1 MIKKKATRQFLEN
14 LRNQVAVLDTERFS
28 PKYFNLSSFPD
39 TFGSGKNLIK
49 LSTRTNLFVPESLIR
64 IEVLDGGGNVVY
76 HEVLDYLGKDKSRAI
91 AVYIYTDTVPGDG
104 RIRIAGRLQINPD
117 TGERYPLSNDPSSRD
132 FIDQPNIL
140 WEGTMRIAP
149 ERKNDSEIVFTKQ
162 PRAIITEEIRT
173 FQVPASTSNLLT
185 ASLAGTTS
193 RITLTSR
200 IKSED
205 RVTGNARSNAI
216 IEDQFDAAAKNIK
229 QGIPN
234 ITSNSG
240 TSTSGN
246 YIVLRDSP
254 TVAKTTNF
262 TFTDAMIGGT
272 LLIANPSVVNSLPL
286 NMQNRSSYLTLPT
299 TYSASIT
306 RVLDSSTVELSTPF
320 VYTLPYTTTA
330 GESMS
335 TLISKIDS
343 SANFT
348 ASYTQK
354 ISVSGTE
361 NSQSFAN
368 ITLSNIEPAT
378 GDIYRVKTLYKPAG
392 AFGEFIDLG
401 DTVLESYNVLVD
413 TGSYGATIA
422 EGIVD
427 LPVGTII
434 DANHISTYWES
445 TQALTY
451 SNTNL
456 ISSIQCAA
464 FGQYT
469 KLNSKKSFNLI
480 ENTQYEINFDSYVNG
495 AGIVDV
501 YVSGSIVQ
509 PDLTDTKRL
518 TSKPQANL
526 QNLGTYIGT
535 LEQANAGRS
544 LDNVF
549 KFSSTNAGNAKLVF
563 ALRSGTWQ
571 FSDIQVNTLS
581 ETGFTPNYTKIKV
594 RVPTVHLKSELI
606 FKFQYFNYQGVRAA
620 LETVVYGVKFNG
632 ENFYIDGTNNL
643 LTGSVYIGN
652 SIASGIEMAGV
663 SSGYIKSVGY
673 SGLTSASL
681 GKGPGGFLIYSGS
694 GNLVVGADTLTDV
707 GMELVGDNDSSHL
720 IFRTGGGGSLDV
732 KAEKFFIGTA
742 NTQFISG
749 ANSNIEIS
757 SSLFHLD
764 PKNNRLVIGAD
775 AVINATLTANEI
787 RTPATIGGSPS
798 TEANASS
805 SISSQGFAKFVSAS
819 IGGFVINTSQI
830 RSSNNALVLNS
841 SGQITGSNVLF
852 TGGRVASFTLSSDA
866 LTGGTSFFISSSV
879 GASPSTNFFISSSRF
894 NVRQDGTITGSNVL
908 FSGGT
913 IGGFTIGSSTIS
925 SSNLIL
931 DSNGT
936 IRTATYIPDQTGWSI
951 SSAGNGFAEFE
962 NVKIRGTL
970 STAVFEKQSV
980 NAVGGQLYVANSTV
994 LTGSAEAGASTTGI
1008 YTATQTTMSVENVT
1022 GFVAG
1027 EIVTAKKFSGTGFST
1042 EYIRINSASRANPSS
1057 ETDFSGRIFVTRGL
1071 GSGVNGVS
1079 ASLGETPGAGQSYSG
1094 SQVIVSTGVSGS
1106 GFIRINASP
1115 ADSATP
1121 YIDIVERTG
1130 SGIYDV
1136 SLKARLGDLSGLA
1149 GTSYVF
1155 GNASPGFGLAT
1166 NNVFLQGGIIANTGS
1181 IGGINMQSG
1190 KLFTGTGTWGN
1201 SNTGFYLDSQASMS
1215 LKDKFTW
1222 DGSNLAVSG
1231 TIRANAGDIAGFSI
1245 TPSAISSSN
1254 GQLVL
1259 RSNGQITGS
1268 SVLAI
1273 TGSQTML
1280 NTEIGFIDAKNVGRQ
1295 LISDNREYAIKDF
1308 GHDGGASSTIWDTG
1322 WRTIISSSAIILPFE
1337 TNLFCYFHMY
1347 SQGEPIGTGDPGFP
1361 QYTTSSIRINIKS
1374 ASLSTYDSFESTGIY
1389 STQFTYGHTTTT
1401 VKQATPGIVSASI
1414 SSYAGKLVQIYVQGR
1429 HIIRES
1435 NGGVSSDT
1443 GATKIKHV
1451 VLNTGRSIVQEAI
1464 RQSYPANGNANDN
1477 LPTE

>member
-104 RIRIAGRLQINPD
+104 RIRIAGRLQINTD

-173 FQVPASTSNLLT
+173 FQIPAGTGNLLT
-185 ASLAGTTS
+185 ASLASTS
-193 RITLTSR
+193 ARITLTSR

-216 IEDQFDAAAKNIK
+216 IEDQFDAAAKNVR

-272 LLIANPSVVNSLPL
+272 LIIANPSVVNSLPL

-434 DANHISTYWES
+434 DSNHISTYWES

-451 SNTNL
+451 SNANL
-456 ISSIQCAA
+456 ISSIQCATV
-464 FGQYT
+464 GQYT

-535 LEQANAGRS
+535 LEQAKAGRS

-549 KFSSTNAGNAKLVF
+549 KFSSTTAGNAKLVF

-652 SIASGIEMAGV
+652 NIGSGIEMAGV
-663 SSGYIKSVGY
+663 SSGFIKSVGY
-673 SGLTSASL
+673 TGLTSASL

-694 GNLVVGADTLTDV
+694 GNLVVGADTLNDV
-707 GMELVGDNDSSHL
+707 GIELVSANDNSHL
-720 IFRTGGGGSLDV
+720 IFRTANGGQLDI
-732 KAEKFFIGTA
+732 KTDKFFIG
-742 NTQFISG
+742 NSGSFISG
-749 ANSNIEIS
+749 SNNNIEIRS
-757 SSLFHLD
+757 GWPTASFHLRR
-764 PKNNRLVIGAD
+764 N
-775 AVINATLTANEI
+775 
-787 RTPATIGGSPS
+787 
-798 TEANASS
+798 
-805 SISSQGFAKFVSAS
+805 
-819 IGGFVINTSQI
+819 
-830 RSSNNALVLNS
+830 
-841 SGQITGSNVLF
+841 GQ
-852 TGGRVASFTLSSDA
+852 
-866 LTGGTSFFISSSV
+866 
-879 GASPSTNFFISSSRF
+879 
-894 NVRQDGTITGSNVL
+894 
-908 FSGGT
+908 
-913 IGGFTIGSSTIS
+913 
-925 SSNLIL
+925 
-931 DSNGT
+931 
-936 IRTATYIPDQTGWSI
+936 
-951 SSAGNGFAEFE
+951 
-962 NVKIRGTL
+962 
-970 STAVFEKQSV
+970 
-980 NAVGGQLYVANSTV
+980 
-994 LTGSAEAGASTTGI
+994 
-1008 YTATQTTMSVENVT
+1008 
-1022 GFVAG
+1022 
-1027 EIVTAKKFSGTGFST
+1027 VTA
-1042 EYIRINSASRANPSS
+1042 SA
-1057 ETDFSGRIFVTRGL
+1057 
-1071 GSGVNGVS
+1071 
-1079 ASLGETPGAGQSYSG
+1079 
-1094 SQVIVSTGVSGS
+1094 
-1106 GFIRINASP
+1106 
-1115 ADSATP
+1115 
-1121 YIDIVERTG
+1121 
-1130 SGIYDV
+1130 
-1136 SLKARLGDLSGLA
+1136 
-1149 GTSYVF
+1149 
-1155 GNASPGFGLAT
+1155 
-1166 NNVFLQGGIIANTGS
+1166 
-1181 IGGINMQSG
+1181 
-1190 KLFTGTGTWGN
+1190 
-1201 SNTGFYLDSQASMS
+1201 FY
-1215 LKDKFTW
+1215 
-1222 DGSNLAVSG
+1222 
-1231 TIRANAGDIAGFSI
+1231 
-1245 TPSAISSSN
+1245 
-1254 GQLVL
+1254 
-1259 RSNGQITGS
+1259 
-1268 SVLAI
+1268 AI

-1280 NTEIGFIDAKNVGRQ
+1280 NTDIGFIDAKNVGRQ
-1295 LISDNREYAIKDF
+1295 LITDNREYSVHTYPDTNGIA
-1308 GHDGGASSTIWDTG
+1308 TIYDTG
-1322 WRTIISSSAIILPFE
+1322 YVSIISSSAIILPFE

-1347 SQGEPIGTGDPGFP
+1347 HVGNIDQNV
-1361 QYTTSSIRINIKS
+1361 SSSFKITIQS
-1374 ASLSTYDSFESTGIY
+1374 ASNTTYDSFESAGTSSLIY
-1389 STQFTYGHTTTT
+1389 GFASAVGTTTP
-1401 VKQATPGIVSASI
+1401 KQATPGFVTVDTTN
-1414 SSYAGKLVQIYVQGR
+1414 YAGKLVRILVQSR
-1429 HIIRES
+1429 HY
-1435 NGGVSSDT
+1435 NAGDPGQV
-1443 GATKIKHV
+1443 GQTKIKHV
-1451 VLNTGRSIVQEAI
+1451 VLNTGRPIVQQAVTTAI
-1464 RQSYPANGNANDN
+1464 PEDGAPPDIPPDA
-1477 LPTE
+1477 